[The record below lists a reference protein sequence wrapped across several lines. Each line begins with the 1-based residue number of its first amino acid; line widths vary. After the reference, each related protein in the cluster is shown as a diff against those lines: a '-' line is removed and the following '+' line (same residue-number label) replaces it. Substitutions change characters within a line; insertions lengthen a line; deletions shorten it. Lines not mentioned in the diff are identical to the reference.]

1 MLRGLNRSALGMMC
15 VARDASYRLDGH
27 YWQLWVIALTAWEN
41 HMVADYTE
49 HRLAVVGA
57 GVMGTN
63 ITTLAVGHGVPVV
76 LVDLSDDLLSAA
88 RETIAQQLRHAQLM
102 GALPGDRPRGELVTS
117 VSLGDVANA
126 TTIVEAVVEDPA
138 AKVKV
143 LAEIS
148 GLVRPDTT
156 LISNTSCIPI
166 DELAAWVARADKLVG
181 VHFMNPSYLIKMVE
195 VIRGGRTSDATL
207 ASVGGLLA
215 ALGRD
220 ALVIRDSAG
229 FVINRLLHPLI
240 NNAAMLV
247 QEGVAS
253 AEVVDG
259 LLEGCLGH
267 STGPLRTAD
276 LIGLDNLVDSL
287 NVLYERRADE
297 NCRPCELLLSKVRAG
312 DLGRKTGQGFYS
324 YGKAAS

>member
-1 MLRGLNRSALGMMC
+1 MAT
-15 VARDASYRLDGH
+15 D
-27 YWQLWVIALTAWEN
+27 T
-41 HMVADYTE
+41 TE
-49 HRLAVVGA
+49 HRLAIVGA

-63 ITTLAVGHGVPVV
+63 IATLAVGYGVPVV
-76 LVDLSDDLLSAA
+76 LVDLSDDVLSLA
-88 RETIAQQLRHAQLM
+88 RKTVAQKLRHAQLM
-102 GALPGDRPRGELVTS
+102 GALPQDRPQGELVTS
-117 VSLGDVANA
+117 VSLGDAADA
-126 TTIVEAVVEDPA
+126 TTVIEAVVEVPETKA
-138 AKVKV
+138 KV

-148 GLVRPDTT
+148 ALVRPGTT
-156 LISNTSCIPI
+156 LISNTSCIPV
-166 DELAAWVARADKLVG
+166 DEMAAWVTHADKLVG

-195 VIRGGRTSDATL
+195 VIQGARTSDATL
-207 ASVGGLLA
+207 ESVKSLLA

-240 NNAAMLV
+240 NSAAMLV

-253 AEVVDG
+253 VEVIDG

-287 NVLYERRADE
+287 NVLYERREDE
-297 NCRPCELLLSKVRAG
+297 SCRPCELLLSKVREG
-312 DLGRKTGQGFYS
+312 DLGRKTGRGFYG
-324 YGKAAS
+324 YGKVAS